1 MLAGEEGQRAE
12 LRKHIG
18 VEDLSELMLDG
29 AGMGLVA
36 FKGVGGGGGVS
47 SSLGIWDKCNN
58 EKCKAVLQWD
68 QYSLGI
74 LEWDQYSLE
83 ILEWDQYNRA
93 SAVWIPKL
101 FFLMSIVLS
110 GHPGVQLDTRVDSK
124 KSFCRSVME
133 GT

>member
-1 MLAGEEGQRAE
+1 MPAGQCDGARQTGVNCACIVDAQYSDLVLAGEEGHRAE

-36 FKGVGGGGGVS
+36 FDGVAGGMESVHPWE
-47 SSLGIWDKCNN
+47 WDKCND

-68 QYSLGI
+68 QYSLGT

-93 SAVWIPKL
+93 SDP
-101 FFLMSIVLS
+101 
-110 GHPGVQLDTRVDSK
+110 
-124 KSFCRSVME
+124 
-133 GT
+133 